1 MDTMTD
7 VKIAVEF
14 HEYAN
19 LFPLLEGDDFDAL
32 VASIREF
39 GLHEPIWLYEG
50 KILDGRNR
58 YLACL
63 EAGVEPKFQQYEGND
78 PLGFSV
84 MKNTHRR
91 NLSPSQRACIAVD
104 LLPKLEEEA
113 RKRQLSKLKQFSNNG
128 SGNFPE
134 RTGNARDFAAQLLNV
149 NPHYVSDAKR
159 VKQERPDLYDV
170 MKSGGLHMKQ
180 AMHEIHEGERAA
192 GIRPPKPK
200 KTCPNCGAEL

>member
-19 LFPLLEGDDFDAL
+19 LFPLMEAEEFDTL
-32 VASIREF
+32 VASVREH

-63 EAGVEPKFQQYEGND
+63 EAGVEPKFQQYEGDD
-78 PLGFSV
+78 PLAFSV
-84 MKNTHRR
+84 LKNVHRR
-91 NLSPSQRACIAVD
+91 QLSASQRAAIAVD
-104 LLPKLEEEA
+104 ILPKLEAEA
-113 RKRQLSKLKQFSNNG
+113 RQRQLSKLKQNSK
-128 SGNFPE
+128 SVVEKIPE
-134 RTGNARDFAAQLLNV
+134 RQGNARDFAAQLLNV

-159 VKQERPDLYDV
+159 VKEVRPDLYEV
-170 MKSGGLHMKQ
+170 MKAGGLHMKQ
-180 AMHEIHEGERAA
+180 ALHEVHEEERAA
-192 GIRPPKPK
+192 GIRPAKPK
-200 KTCPNCGAEL
+200 KTCPHCGGEV